1 MAGQQILD
9 LLIGVRVP
17 GGQPNLRR
25 SVKLHENSGPCLLR
39 KRLSK
44 ISRYIA
50 KEAMNRNFRYAM
62 ADHRIHGLT
71 QGAKRRFV
79 MAQAVQLGLMWGIA
93 PARLPILLLTERRQG
108 RPFAMRRVHARKDG
122 SLNHSCEF
130 RAVFCSLCSFRTGFP
145 AFLLSFSR
153 NLRYTTR

>member
-25 SVKLHENSGPCLLR
+25 SVKIALKPWPCLLR
-39 KRLSK
+39 KRLSE

-50 KEAMNRNFRYAM
+50 KEPMNRNFRYAM
-62 ADHRIHGLT
+62 ADDRIHGLT

-79 MAQAVQLGLMWGIA
+79 MRQEVQLGLIWG
-93 PARLPILLLTERRQG
+93 ERINGQLR
-108 RPFAMRRVHARKDG
+108 FHKRK
-122 SLNHSCEF
+122 
-130 RAVFCSLCSFRTGFP
+130 
-145 AFLLSFSR
+145 
-153 NLRYTTR
+153 